1 LGDASLAA
9 LEAARAGPYGVAGF
23 IGDACSMLT
32 FFRRA
37 LRSWA
42 VLGLLGLV
50 MVAFIVTGVGTP
62 SSMNALGGVSGSDA
76 VQVGDRGIAISD
88 LNDRLK
94 IELNQRRQQQ
104 PDITMQQMLQE
115 GTLDKLLSELTDLT
129 SIRAFGEKFGMV
141 VSNRLADGEIASIP
155 AFQGATGKFD
165 ESRYRQLLG
174 QRGLTEAQF
183 RSDIE
188 QGIAVRH
195 MLVPVAASSGAPR
208 DLAAPYASLLVERRA
223 GSFIELPNAAFIN
236 GPAPTDAELNA
247 FYAANRTRYIEPERR
262 VIRYALVDRSMIAK
276 QSAPTD
282 AEVAARFKQDAAKY
296 ATRQLLDI
304 TQVIVQSE
312 ATAKALA
319 AKARS
324 GASMDEAAKAA
335 GGDAVP
341 LTALEKSA
349 YIGQSS
355 EAIANAVFAAPKGG
369 IVGPLKS
376 ALGWYVVK
384 VDNAKTIGGKT
395 LAEAKPEIVAA
406 LTIQKTADGFANL
419 LADIEDAVSDG
430 QTFDDVTK
438 ARGLTVV
445 TTPPLTA
452 SGLSPDQAGFVA
464 PENFLPV
471 VKDAFQ
477 AEPDDDP
484 ALVPLAEDK
493 DVFYDIDRVLAE
505 APKPLAKIKAQVT
518 GDFIADRASKA
529 ARRMAEAIL
538 IKANKGTPLAVAA
551 AGQGSVRPLASR
563 RMDIV
568 KGNIRPPV
576 ELVQLFELNTSRARI
591 APMADKQG
599 WVVVQLDRIEPGNL
613 AAEPSLLA
621 ATQSQLSDAIGR
633 EYTAQFTTAAKK
645 MLKVER
651 NESAIDGLRKS
662 LTGAAAR

>member
-1 LGDASLAA
+1 
-9 LEAARAGPYGVAGF
+9 
-23 IGDACSMLT
+23 MLS

-37 LRSWA
+37 LGSWA
-42 VLGLLGLV
+42 VLGLLGLI

-62 SSMNALGGVSGSDA
+62 SSMGALGGVGVSDA
-76 VQVGDRGIAISD
+76 VKVENRSIAVSD

-94 IELNQRRQQQ
+94 IELSQRRQQQ
-104 PDITMQQMLQE
+104 PDVTMQQVLQE
-115 GTLDKLLSELTDLT
+115 GTLDKLVSELTDLT
-129 SIRAFGEKFGMV
+129 ALRAFGEKFGMV
-141 VSNRLADGEIASIP
+141 VSDRLADGEIASIP

-165 ESRYRQLLG
+165 DSRYRQLLS
-174 QRGLTEAQF
+174 QRGLTETQF

-195 MLVPVAASSGAPR
+195 ILVPLAASSGAPR

-223 GSFIELPNAAFIN
+223 GSFVELRNTAFTK

-247 FYAANRTRYIEPERR
+247 FYAANRASYIEPERR
-262 VIRYALVDRSMIAK
+262 VIRYAVVDRSMVAK

-282 AEVAARFKQDAAKY
+282 AEVAARYKQDAAKY

-304 TQVIVQSE
+304 TQVIVPTE
-312 ATAKALA
+312 AAAKALA
-319 AKARS
+319 AKVRA
-324 GASMDEAAKAA
+324 GASLAEAAKAA
-335 GGDAVP
+335 GADAVP
-341 LTALEKSA
+341 STGLEKGT
-349 YIGQSS
+349 YVGESS
-355 EAIANAVFAAPKGG
+355 DAVANAVFAAAKGS

-384 VDNAKTIGGKT
+384 IDNTKTIGGKT

-406 LTIQKTADGFANL
+406 LTIQKTADGFATL

-430 QTFDDVTK
+430 QTFDDVVK
-438 ARGLTVV
+438 ARGLTIV

-452 SGLSPDQAGFVA
+452 SGISPDQAGFVA
-464 PENFLPV
+464 PDNFMAVL
-471 VKDAFQ
+471 KDAFQ

-493 DVFYDIDRVLAE
+493 DAFYDLDRVIAE
-505 APKPLAKIKAQVT
+505 APKPLAAIKAQVT

-538 IKANKGTPLAVAA
+538 LKANKGAPLAVAA
-551 AGQGSVRPLASR
+551 AGQGSARPLSSR

-568 KGNIRPPV
+568 KGKARPAV
-576 ELVQLFELNTSRARI
+576 ELVQLFELNTGRARI

-613 AAEPSLLA
+613 MAEPSLLS

-633 EYTAQFTTAAKK
+633 EYTEQFTLAAKK

-651 NESAIDGLRKS
+651 NDSAIAGLRKS
-662 LTGAAAR
+662 LTGAAGR

>member
-1 LGDASLAA
+1 
-9 LEAARAGPYGVAGF
+9 
-23 IGDACSMLT
+23 MLT

-37 LRSWA
+37 MGSWA
-42 VLGLLGLV
+42 VLGLLGLI

-62 SSMNALGGVSGSDA
+62 SSVGALGGVGSNDA
-76 VQVGDRGIAISD
+76 VQIGNRAIAISD

-94 IELNQRRQQQ
+94 IELSQRRQQQ

-129 SIRAFGEKFGMV
+129 SLRAFGEKFGMV
-141 VSNRLADGEIASIP
+141 VSDRLADGEIASIP

-195 MLVPVAASSGAPR
+195 MLVPVTASSGAPR
-208 DLAAPYASLLVERRA
+208 DLAAPYATLLVERRL
-223 GSFIELPNAAFIN
+223 GSFVELRNAAFTN

-262 VIRYALVDRSMIAK
+262 VIRYALVDRSMISK

-282 AEVAARFKQDAAKY
+282 AEVAARYKQDAAKY
-296 ATRQLLDI
+296 ATRQLLDV

-312 ATAKALA
+312 AAAKALA
-319 AKARS
+319 TKARS
-324 GASMDEAAKAA
+324 GMPLPDAAKAA

-355 EAIANAVFAAPKGG
+355 DAIANAVFAAPKGG

-384 VDNAKTIGGKT
+384 VDNSKTIGGKS

-406 LTIQKTADGFANL
+406 LTIQKTADGFATL
-419 LADIEDAVSDG
+419 LANIEEAVSDG
-430 QTFDDVTK
+430 QTFDDVVK
-438 ARGLTVV
+438 QRGLTVL

-452 SGLSPDQAGFVA
+452 SGISPDQAGFVA
-464 PENFLPV
+464 PDNFMAVL
-471 VKDAFQ
+471 KDAFQ

-493 DVFYDIDRVLAE
+493 DAFYDIDRVIAE
-505 APKPLAKIKAQVT
+505 APKPLAQIKAQVT

-529 ARRMAEAIL
+529 ARRMADAIL
-538 IKANKGTPLAVAA
+538 IKANKGTPLATAA
-551 AGQGSVRPLASR
+551 AGQGSARPLASR

-568 KGNIRPPV
+568 KGNTRPPV
-576 ELVQLFELNTSRARI
+576 ELVQLFELNTGRARI

-613 AAEPSLLA
+613 MAEPSLLA

-633 EYTAQFTTAAKK
+633 EYASQFTAAAKK